1 MQAVL
6 LCFSQ
11 FTDTRQ
17 DRPRRARGR
26 LQGTAGARRVRI
38 ARLLSSA
45 ARGSAQRRGPVTR
58 VPVLSAGDAR
68 VCLGLRLASGV
79 LFIKEAAKTSEVMP
93 QRLRVQFM
101 EVPTGQCELSIRT
114 IIAVD

>member
-1 MQAVL
+1 MYKLYIHNGSLYYSCMQCHWILMQAVL

-26 LQGTAGARRVRI
+26 LQGTAGARRVCI

-68 VCLGLRLASGV
+68 VRVGLRLASGV
-79 LFIKEAAKTSEVMP
+79 LVYKGSCKD
-93 QRLRVQFM
+93 Q
-101 EVPTGQCELSIRT
+101 
-114 IIAVD
+114 